1 MKRIDPKPVRLLKRL
16 AQLRKRDCNLT
27 FNRSQVF
34 EDKSKKRKGNR
45 KQNNEVAIKEH
56 GELS

>member
-1 MKRIDPKPVRLLKRL
+1 MKKIDPKLVRLLERL
-16 AQLRKRDCNLT
+16 AHLRKRDCNLT
-27 FNRSQVF
+27 FNRSTVF

-45 KQNNEVAIKEH
+45 KQNNEVAIREH